1 MFGFGYIYS
10 HNSLTPYE
18 ALSALAVGAIIGI
31 AIIVII
37 TRKVL
42 K

>member
-1 MFGFGYIYS
+1 MFSYS
-10 HNSLTPYE
+10 LLHCDLTPYE